1 MFAVKFDRFGPPEVL
16 SVGRFPEPHAGRGE
30 VRIKVRAAG
39 VSPVDA
45 ALRAGRSP
53 SSERIALPH
62 IPGVD
67 AAGVV
72 DEVGPDV
79 TGVAM
84 GHEVFG
90 AVDVARLGGASA
102 EFAIL
107 RFWAAKPA
115 AMSWEE
121 AGAGGT
127 SIETATRVLDLL
139 DVREGT
145 TLLIDGAAGGV
156 GSVAVQLAIARG
168 ARVIGTGS
176 PENQAFIAQLGAIP
190 TTYGEGLSERVRA
203 LHEGRVDFALDV
215 AGAGS
220 LPELIAITGTAAS
233 VVTIADFTG
242 PRLGVRLSTGDLGG
256 EPNGRHGLAVAAA
269 LLEEGRFRL
278 PLRKVFPLPEAA
290 KAHALAVRGPR
301 QGKIVLRVPWTPTA
315 E

>member
-1 MFAVKFDRFGPPEVL
+1 MFAVQFDRFGPPEVL
-16 SVGRFPEPHAGRGE
+16 AVGSFPEPHAGRGE
-30 VRIKVRAAG
+30 VRVRVRAAG

-45 ALRAGRSP
+45 TLRAGESP

-72 DEVGPDV
+72 DEIGPDV
-79 TGVAM
+79 TDAAVGD
-84 GHEVFG
+84 EVFG

-102 EFAIL
+102 EFAVL

-115 AMSWEE
+115 SMSWEE

-139 DVREGT
+139 GVREGT

-156 GSVAVQLAIARG
+156 GSVALQLAIARG

-176 PENQAFIAQLGAIP
+176 PESQAFIARLGAVP
-190 TTYGEGLSERVRA
+190 TTYGQGLPERVRA
-203 LHEGRVDFALDV
+203 LHDGRVDLALDV

-220 LPELIAITGTAAS
+220 LPELIAITGMAAS

-269 LLEEGRFRL
+269 LFEEGRFRV
-278 PLRKVFPLPEAA
+278 PLRKVFPLAEAA
-290 KAHALAVRGPR
+290 QAHALAVRGPR
-301 QGKIVLRVPWTPTA
+301 QGKIALSLPWMS
-315 E
+315 

>member
-1 MFAVKFDRFGPPEVL
+1 VFAVQFGRFGPPEVL
-16 SVGRFPEPHAGRGE
+16 TVGSFPEPHAGRGE
-30 VRIKVRAAG
+30 VRVRVRAAG

-45 ALRAGRSP
+45 ALRAGGSR

-72 DEVGPDV
+72 DEVGPDITDAAV
-79 TGVAM
+79 GD
-84 GHEVFG
+84 EVFG

-102 EFAIL
+102 EFAVL

-115 AMSWEE
+115 SMSWEE

-139 DVREGT
+139 DVSEGT

-156 GSVAVQLAIARG
+156 GSVALQLAIARG

-176 PENQAFIAQLGAIP
+176 PESQAFIARLGAIP
-190 TTYGEGLSERVRA
+190 TTYGQRLPERVRA
-203 LHEGRVDFALDV
+203 LHDGRVDLALDV

-269 LLEEGRFRL
+269 LFEEGRFRV
-278 PLRKVFPLPEAA
+278 PLRKVFSLAEAA
-290 KAHALAVRGPR
+290 QAHALAVRGPR
-301 QGKIVLRVPWTPTA
+301 QGKIALSMPWMS
-315 E
+315 